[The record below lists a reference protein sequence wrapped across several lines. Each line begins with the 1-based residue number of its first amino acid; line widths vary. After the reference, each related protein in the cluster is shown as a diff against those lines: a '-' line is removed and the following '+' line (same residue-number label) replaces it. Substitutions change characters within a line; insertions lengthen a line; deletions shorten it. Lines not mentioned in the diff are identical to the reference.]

1 MFSACHAAIVYDRE
15 ESDEDGEGAGPR
27 ERHFYGGKKF
37 TEVNDEKICDRR
49 CRSNPR
55 EPQQPAILDSEKA
68 SEGSVGVEVRTPGF
82 AKLGGHFGQAPRN
95 DGNSGK
101 CNEKA
106 KGAPFA
112 EPRGQQRGQ
121 AKNTGADHGVDHE
134 RREAPAAD
142 GANEPGLGFSQMR
155 FRLYSMKRCYENK
168 TCARLA

>member
-1 MFSACHAAIVYDRE
+1 GRPQKRSC
-15 ESDEDGEGAGPR
+15 DGGS
-27 ERHFYGGKKF
+27 KF

-106 KGAPFA
+106 KAAPLA
-112 EPRGQQRGQ
+112 EPPGQQRGQ
-121 AKNTGADHGVDHE
+121 AKNTCADHEVDYE
-134 RREAPAAD
+134 RRDAHETD
-142 GANEPGLGFSQMR
+142 GVSDRG
-155 FRLYSMKRCYENK
+155 
-168 TCARLA
+168 